1 MKKIELKLNT
11 DGRRWDLVRGGKVLQ
26 THATI
31 KAAMDAKF
39 DMTHKAVK

>member
-11 DGRRWDLVRGGKVLQ
+11 DGRRWDLVRGGKVVQ
-26 THATI
+26 TCATI
-31 KAAMDAKF
+31 KLAMDAKF